1 MSREQMFVVWSNILV
16 LVVATAIA
24 AVWTV
29 LE

>member
-1 MSREQMFVVWSNILV
+1 MSMEQIFVVWSDIVV